1 MRRLLLALVLALCA
15 APALAQTSAQTL
27 RDLARAGDFAGL
39 QHQFDAAQAAVIA
52 GRANPDDL
60 RDMVSAL
67 IVTDPRIRAAMANW
81 VETDPTSA
89 PATAISAFIRYNDSF
104 TLRGEKSRA
113 ETYPPALDAFS
124 RLQAEGVEL
133 ALTAYAAAPDFIPA
147 TDAMIFYQTTMRPL
161 TPSAFDAMLADV
173 MALTPNSGTLE
184 RAGYQAQPQW
194 GGEGPMAVAQMCATH
209 APLITDILGYD
220 AEVCFIRTVLDKGYG
235 PDVQRLVVNLLRMNS
250 NPLLADEQVLT
261 DAIMDPVQRQAAT
274 LAYLQ
279 RETTIDADL
288 AWRYDD
294 GYVNQPGFVP
304 MLDIV
309 AARSV
314 ADARALLVDDPYNQ
328 RLLERVL
335 RSGGSDLVAKGLSRS
350 DRIALARDMVIAAPY
365 SPAAWSKLAYA
376 LGHDRN
382 DGIPFR
388 NDDTPA
394 ARVARINAVVYSN
407 HDANV
412 LSSLR
417 WAIAQQASALAED
430 DFAGIG
436 TDPAP
441 EGVDQLPCTLIRA
454 TRLLAEACVN
464 PDPGDSDC
472 SSSGDQSPRFV
483 ATMAAI
489 ASHGLCQAAREDP
502 LEAIRFQPIAMDLA
516 ALAP

>member
-81 VETDPTSA
+81 VETDPNSA
-89 PATAISAFIRYNDSF
+89 PAAAINAFIRYNDSF

-124 RLQAEGVEL
+124 RLQAEGLEL

-161 TPSAFDAMLADV
+161 TPRAFDAMLADV
-173 MALTPNSGTLE
+173 MALTPNPGTLE

-209 APLITDILGYD
+209 APLITDIPGYD

-314 ADARALLVDDPYNQ
+314 ADARALLVDDPYNPT
-328 RLLERVL
+328 LLLRVL
-335 RSGGSDLVAKGLSRS
+335 SSGYSDAVAEGLSRS
-350 DRIALARDMVIAAPY
+350 EQLALARDLVIAAPT
-365 SPAAWSKLAYA
+365 SPQAWTHLAYA
-376 LGHDRN
+376 LRHNGD
-382 DGIPFR
+382 
-388 NDDTPA
+388 DDTPA

-516 ALAP
+516 VLTP